1 MNKFILSPEDDSVT
15 KSNTDTG
22 LLPPARY
29 QVLLVN
35 DDYTP
40 MDFVIDVLHRFFGM
54 NTARATEIMLKV
66 HYEGKAICGVYSA
79 EVAET
84 KVHQV
89 KKYAQSNEYPLLC
102 LLEKI

>member
-1 MNKFILSPEDDSVT
+1 MNKLNLSELG
-15 KSNTDTG
+15 KSLAESNAETE
-22 LLPPARY
+22 LKPPAMY
-29 QVLLVN
+29 QILLIN

-40 MDFVIDVLHRFFGM
+40 MEFVIDVLHRFFAM
-54 NTARATEIMLKV
+54 NAERATEVMLKV
-66 HYEGKAICGVYSA
+66 HYEGKAICGIYTS

-89 KKYAQSNEYPLLC
+89 KQYAQSNEYPLLC

>member
-1 MNKFILSPEDDSVT
+1 MNKLNLSPEEHSIT
-15 KSNTDTG
+15 ESNADIG
-22 LLPPARY
+22 LTPPAMY

-54 NTARATEIMLKV
+54 NTERATEVMLKV
-66 HYEGKAICGVYSA
+66 HYEGKAICGIYTA

-89 KKYAQSNEYPLLC
+89 KQYALSNEYPLLC